1 MILHGLMQTFKAG
14 GVTLVLILICS
25 VLALAVAVER
35 LIALWSFLDR
45 ARTLAET
52 VKRCLY
58 RGALADARSACERSQ
73 SLTAEIYLVGF
84 ERQGRS
90 SPEALQAAVDRERQ
104 RVALSLKG
112 QLWTLGTI
120 GAAAPFIGLFGTVLG

>member
-1 MILHGLMQTFKAG
+1 MILHGLVQTFKAG
-14 GVTLVLILICS
+14 GVTLVLIIVCS

-35 LIALWSFLDR
+35 AIALWSFLDR

-58 RGALADARSACERSQ
+58 RGALADARSACERSA

-84 ERQGRS
+84 ERYGRS
-90 SPEALQAAVDRERQ
+90 SQEALNAAVDRERQ
-104 RVALSLKG
+104 RVGLSLKS
-112 QLWTLGTI
+112 Q
-120 GAAAPFIGLFGTVLG
+120 

>member
-1 MILHGLMQTFKAG
+1 MIFHGLIQTFKAG
-14 GVTLVLILICS
+14 GVTLALILVCS

-35 LIALWSFLDR
+35 SIALWSFLDR
-45 ARTLAET
+45 VRTLAET

-73 SLTAEIYLVGF
+73 SLAAEVYLVGF

-90 SPEALQAAVDRERQ
+90 SQEALSAAVDRERQ
-104 RVALSLKG
+104 RV
-112 QLWTLGTI
+112 T
-120 GAAAPFIGLFGTVLG
+120 